1 MPVPDPDVQR
11 ERERIV
17 LPGDPPS
24 PINPP
29 TGCRF
34 HTRCPIAKEICSKER
49 PALKQVADDHFCACH
64 FAQPFPIKESSIQL

>member
-1 MPVPDPDVQR
+1 MPDPDVQR

-34 HTRCPIAKEICSKER
+34 HTRCPIAKEICAKER
-49 PALKQVADDHFCACH
+49 PELKKVADDHYCACH
-64 FAQPFPIKESSIQL
+64 FAEPFPIKQSSVRL